1 MPNWCSN
8 SVILT
13 HDDRAVVDALVARL
27 EVEGNDVFFQHV
39 HPMPEGTEDWYSWC
53 VENWGTKWDTS
64 QLFWSQD
71 DKSLFITCETA
82 WSPPVGVYRKLE
94 EQGWKVDAMYYET
107 GCVYIGRFRDGQ
119 EEDYEWNFE
128 NENSLDHIPEDLLAW
143 SGLQEDLMMYL
154 AEQEEEEKNW
164 NDSFEQEEI
173 PQ

>member
-53 VENWGTKWDTS
+53 IENWGTKWDTS
-64 QLFWSQD
+64 QLFCSQD
-71 DKSLFITCETA
+71 DKSLFVTCETA

-94 EQGWKVDAMYYET
+94 DQGWKVDAMYYET
-107 GCVYIGRFRDGQ
+107 GCVYVGRFRDGK

-128 NENSLDHIPEDLLAW
+128 NENSLDHIPEDLLEW
-143 SGLQEDLMMYL
+143 SGLSEDLMIYL

-164 NDSFEQEEI
+164 NDSFEQEEK
-173 PQ
+173 Q

>member
-71 DKSLFITCETA
+71 DKSLYVTCETA

-107 GCVYIGRFRDGQ
+107 GCVYVGRFRDGK

-164 NDSFEQEEI
+164 NDSFEQEEK
-173 PQ
+173 Q

>member
-1 MPNWCSN
+1 
-8 SVILT
+8 VILT

-27 EVEGNDVFFQHV
+27 EVGGNDVFFQHV

>member
-53 VENWGTKWDTS
+53 IENWGTKWDTS
-64 QLFWSQD
+64 QLFCSQD
-71 DKSLFITCETA
+71 DKSLFVTCETA

-107 GCVYIGRFRDGQ
+107 GCVYVGRFRDGK

-128 NENSLDHIPEDLLAW
+128 NENSLDHIPEDLLEW
-143 SGLQEDLMMYL
+143 SGLSEDLMIYL

-164 NDSFEQEEI
+164 NDSFEQEEK
-173 PQ
+173 Q

>member
-13 HDDRAVVDALVARL
+13 HDDRAVVDTLVSRL
-27 EVEGNDVFFQHV
+27 GVEGNDVFFQHV

-71 DKSLFITCETA
+71 DKSLFVTCETA

-107 GCVYIGRFRDGQ
+107 GCVYIGKFRDGQ

-128 NENSLDHIPEDLLAW
+128 NENSLDHIPEDLLEW
-143 SGLQEDLMMYL
+143 SGLSEDLMLYL

-164 NDSFEQEEI
+164 NESFEQEVK
-173 PQ
+173 Q